1 MRNKFKNKYVC
12 NISNY
17 NFFYFNIF
25 TYSNNL
31 QNSKKKKEH
40 KSSFVEKFGI
50 SSKKK
55 NLVNLY
61 GFMEQV

>member
-1 MRNKFKNKYVC
+1 MFVIYQII
-12 NISNY
+12 IS
-17 NFFYFNIF
+17 FILIF
-25 TYSNNL
+25 SPIVIIYRIL
-31 QNSKKKKEH
+31 KKKEH